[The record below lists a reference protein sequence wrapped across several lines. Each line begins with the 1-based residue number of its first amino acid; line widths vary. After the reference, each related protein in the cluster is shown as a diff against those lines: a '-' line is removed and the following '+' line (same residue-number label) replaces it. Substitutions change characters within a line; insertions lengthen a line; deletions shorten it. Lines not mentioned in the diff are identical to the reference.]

1 MSSLSDF
8 AATAGQW
15 RSWALMAQQDISL
28 RYKRSVLG
36 PLWISIAL
44 GITSLG
50 VGLLYSA
57 VFGLKATEFIRF
69 LAVGFMTWSFIQA
82 LLTEGSAIVV
92 EAAGHLRSV
101 IIPVPVLAARMVWR
115 NVIVLAHN
123 LVLVLCIIALTYVY
137 EGQDALAGFKPIAL
151 LAALGIL
158 TIAAIGYF
166 LAIVLGPFCARF
178 RDVSQIIANFLQLV
192 FLMTPIFWRPDQVG
206 ERVWIRDWNP
216 FYHVIELVRAPL
228 LGTYPLALNWM
239 VAGGVL
245 AGVALLALL
254 ALPMTRDR
262 VGLWI

>member
-1 MSSLSDF
+1 MTTLSDF
-8 AATAGQW
+8 GATAGQW

-44 GITSLG
+44 GITALG

-57 VFGLKATEFIRF
+57 VFDLKPTEFIRF
-69 LAVGFMTWSFIQA
+69 LAIGFMTWSFIQV
-82 LLTEGSAIVV
+82 LLIEGSSIIV

-123 LVLVLCIIALTYVY
+123 LALVLCIVAITYAY
-137 EGQDALAGFKPIAL
+137 DGQNAAAVFKPTMPIAL
-151 LAALGIL
+151 LGIFAL
-158 TIAAIGYF
+158 AAIGYF

-178 RDVSQIIANFLQLV
+178 RDVPQIIVNFLLLA
-192 FLMTPIFWRPDQVG
+192 FLMTPIFWRPEQVG

-216 FYHVIELVRAPL
+216 FYHFIEVVRAPL
-228 LGTYPLALNWM
+228 LGEYPLALNWM
-239 VAGGVL
+239 VVGGVL
-245 AGVALLALL
+245 AGVALLSMLT
-254 ALPMTRDR
+254 LPMTRNR
-262 VGLWI
+262 VNLWI